1 MLIFYTFVFQ
11 KVLLKMHLRVTFIGC
26 NVICGGKND
35 EIYVYLMFCMQICP
49 IFAVLILVV

>member
-1 MLIFYTFVFQ
+1 
-11 KVLLKMHLRVTFIGC
+11 MHLRVTFIGC

-35 EIYVYLMFCMQICP
+35 EICVYLMFCMQICP